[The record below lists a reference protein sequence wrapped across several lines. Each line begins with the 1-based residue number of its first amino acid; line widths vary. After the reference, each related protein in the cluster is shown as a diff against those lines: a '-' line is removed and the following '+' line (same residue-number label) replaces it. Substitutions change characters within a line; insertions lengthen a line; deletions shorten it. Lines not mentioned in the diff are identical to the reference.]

1 MTPIKC
7 PWSLCGGFKPAG
19 KGDGGSCDGKKA
31 LVRRTGPHRRA
42 LPEKSYLPSDEVL
55 KHRAL
60 PRTLSTHNGDLGQ
73 VQVRIL
79 TDGREGILHTVHQ
92 RNQVL
97 HSPVAH
103 LGDAPSCLSSS

>member
-1 MTPIKC
+1 MAERKRWCVAP
-7 PWSLCGGFKPAG
+7 G
-19 KGDGGSCDGKKA
+19 
-31 LVRRTGPHRRA
+31 RTDAHYS
-42 LPEKSYLPSDEVL
+42 PEKSYLLPDEVL
-55 KHRAL
+55 EHRAL

-79 TDGREGILHTVHQ
+79 TDGREGILHAVHQ

>member
-1 MTPIKC
+1 M
-7 PWSLCGGFKPAG
+7 GGAVAERKRWCVAPG
-19 KGDGGSCDGKKA
+19 
-31 LVRRTGPHRRA
+31 RTDAHYS
-42 LPEKSYLPSDEVL
+42 PEKSYLLPDEVL

-79 TDGREGILHTVHQ
+79 TDGREGILHAVHQ